1 MKIIEQQQRSVTRHF
16 LKIKIAEANSVP
28 ASDNYIDGTTY
39 TPTLIETSWRDG
51 DEPDSVRITGQINN
65 EQSISHTASF
75 GYKLS
80 RLPIELEFVRD
91 LVADGAEL

>member
-28 ASDNYIDGTTY
+28 AGDDYVDGTTY
-39 TPTLIETSWRDG
+39 TPTLIETSWRDS
-51 DEPDSVRITGQINN
+51 DEPESVRITGAIDNHV
-65 EQSISHTASF
+65 SHPISK
-75 GYKLS
+75 GYMLS
-80 RLPIELEFVRD
+80 RLPIELEYVRD